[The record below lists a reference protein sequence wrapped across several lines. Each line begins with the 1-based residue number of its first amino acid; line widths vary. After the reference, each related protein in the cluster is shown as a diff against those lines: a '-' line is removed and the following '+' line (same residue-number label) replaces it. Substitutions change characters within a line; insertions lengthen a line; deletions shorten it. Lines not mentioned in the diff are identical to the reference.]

1 MASDQHYCIY
11 ENDIKNIK
19 KILQGNGD
27 PDSGLCVRIAIVCN
41 KMDTLNDKMDTL
53 IEKKKEEKSNR
64 VMIVT
69 ALIASFASV
78 IGTIAGVV
86 LS

>member
-1 MASDQHYCIY
+1 
-11 ENDIKNIK
+11 
-19 KILQGNGD
+19 
-27 PDSGLCVRIAIVCN
+27 
-41 KMDTLNDKMDTL
+41 MDTLNDKMDTL